1 MRSMRRAGMLLGL
14 LGLSIVLGVGTR
26 VDAQSITW
34 TGRPS
39 NSNDFGYLF
48 YVNLGNISKDGSR
61 LVQIT
66 SDPYAYMWDRSLG
79 WQLIGGYMH
88 RCYDISDNGNIAA
101 GFAPTQYSHMPALYY
116 RASTAWQP
124 LGLPSGFD
132 SGAAVC
138 ISRDGNTVAGW
149 LGVNSPG
156 TAACPFLYR
165 GGVYTLLPIPA
176 GSPPFTAVSAV
187 GISPEGEVVVG
198 HAGYDPSDGRV
209 LIHALRWDLEGLT
222 TLPKPTPNWG
232 AWAVDASEAGEVI
245 VGGGQENGVYKPLIW
260 RNSSVAIL
268 PTGSF
273 VHGVAHRT
281 TQTGQVITG
290 TAFGA
295 TWYAAWA
302 VRWGPCGFENL
313 NTVYAHLLGANEIL
327 LTAHALSRSGRYIA
341 GLSSRDGGNTIEMYV
356 LDTNR
361 CWDPAGNVNANC
373 CVDDADLL
381 QVLFDFGNT
390 GTGRPTDLNCDGI
403 VDDADLLI
411 VLFNF
416 GQGCPG

>member
-1 MRSMRRAGMLLGL
+1 MRLMRGAEILSGL

-48 YVNLGNISKDGSR
+48 YANLGNISKDGSR

-149 LGVNSPG
+149 LGVNS
-156 TAACPFLYR
+156 LQEQR
-165 GGVYTLLPIPA
+165 
-176 GSPPFTAVSAV
+176 
-187 GISPEGEVVVG
+187 
-198 HAGYDPSDGRV
+198 RV
-209 LIHALRWDLEGLT
+209 LFCIVEEFTLFYLSLR
-222 TLPKPTPNWG
+222 
-232 AWAVDASEAGEVI
+232 
-245 VGGGQENGVYKPLIW
+245 
-260 RNSSVAIL
+260 
-268 PTGSF
+268 
-273 VHGVAHRT
+273 VAH
-281 TQTGQVITG
+281 
-290 TAFGA
+290 
-295 TWYAAWA
+295 
-302 VRWGPCGFENL
+302 PS
-313 NTVYAHLLGANEIL
+313 LLFQL
-327 LTAHALSRSGRYIA
+327 
-341 GLSSRDGGNTIEMYV
+341 
-356 LDTNR
+356 
-361 CWDPAGNVNANC
+361 
-373 CVDDADLL
+373 
-381 QVLFDFGNT
+381 
-390 GTGRPTDLNCDGI
+390 
-403 VDDADLLI
+403 
-411 VLFNF
+411 
-416 GQGCPG
+416 

>member
-1 MRSMRRAGMLLGL
+1 MRSKHIGLVAGLIFSG
-14 LGLSIVLGVGTR
+14 SIGSLYT
-26 VDAQSITW
+26 QSITW
-34 TGRPS
+34 TGRPNNTQYS
-39 NSNDFGYLF
+39 FVITF
-48 YVNLGNISKDGSR
+48 FANLGNVDENGSR
-61 LVQIT
+61 LVQA
-66 SDPYAYMWDRSLG
+66 SDYPLAFMWERSSG
-79 WQLIGGYMH
+79 WQQIGGFLYN
-88 RCYDISDNGNIAA
+88 CADISENGNVIV
-101 GFAPTQYSHMPALYY
+101 GIAPTGNGTYSMPARYN
-116 RASTAWQP
+116 RVSATWQP
-124 LGLPSGFD
+124 LGLPSGFR
-132 SGAAVC
+132 SGGALC
-138 ISRDGNTVAGW
+138 ISRDGNTIAGS
-149 LGVNSPG
+149 LSVDSPG
-156 TAACPFLYR
+156 AAVERPFMYR
-165 GGVYTLLPIPA
+165 NGAYTLLPIP
-176 GSPPFTAVSAV
+176 GDSPNLVYAT
-187 GISPEGEVVVG
+187 GISPEGEVIVG
-198 HAGYDPSDGRV
+198 TAAYVDTVPV
-209 LIHALRWDLEGLT
+209 HALRWDSQGMT
-222 TLPKPTPNWG
+222 ILPKPNANWG

-281 TQTGQVITG
+281 TQKGQVITG

-295 TWYAAWA
+295 TWDAAWA

-341 GLSSRDGGNTIEMYV
+341 GLGSRDGGNTIEMYV